1 MVDDWIIVG
10 AGPAGLSAAIAC
22 RANDLTYRVL
32 EKGML
37 VNSIAHFPTQMQFFS
52 TTERLEIAAIPFIT
66 SADHPTR
73 SEVLRYYRRVVDDL
87 ELNVHLYTRVESAAR
102 RPDGLFEV
110 HTVNRT
116 GQHDVHQSRRLLLS
130 TGCFD
135 NPNRL
140 GVPGEDLGHVSH
152 YYHEAHPYFRQ
163 KLIIVGASNAAAEAA
178 LECWRQG
185 ARVTIVHRGA
195 GLGSNIKPWVM
206 PDILNRV
213 KRGEIATHFQTV
225 VREIREQSVLVDKAG
240 VGTAELAADSVLLLT
255 GHHPDLSLALSLG
268 AAPDPEQGGLRFD
281 ADTLETTVPGLHV
294 AGILTAGR
302 DANKVFIENGRHHGP
317 RIIEALVGRSAPR
330 AS

>member
-22 RANDLTYRVL
+22 RAHNLTYRVL

-37 VNSIAHFPTQMQFFS
+37 VNSIAHFPTHMQFFS
-52 TTERLEIAAIPFIT
+52 TTERLEIGSIPFIT

-87 ELNVHLYTRVESAAR
+87 GLHVELYTRVDRALR

-116 GQHDVHQSRRLLLS
+116 GRRDVRTARRLLLS

-140 GVPGEDLGHVSH
+140 GVPGEDLPHVSH
-152 YYHEAHPYFRQ
+152 YYHEPHPYFHQ
-163 KLIIVGASNAAAEAA
+163 NLVIVGASNAAAEAA

-185 ARVTIVHRGA
+185 ARVTIVHRGP

-206 PDILNRV
+206 PDIRNRV
-213 KRGEIATHFQTV
+213 ERGEIASHFHTV
-225 VREIREQSVLVDKAG
+225 VKEIRETSVLVEKAG
-240 VGTAELAADSVLLLT
+240 VGALELVADSVLLLT

-268 AAPDPEQGGLRFD
+268 AAADLEQGGLVYDPVTF
-281 ADTLETTVPGLHV
+281 ETTVPGLHV

-317 RIIEALVGRSAPR
+317 LMLQALLGQAPPR